1 MPDINLLPWREA
13 QREERKRQFFSA
25 LVLTCVLAGLI
36 GFAWNSFINS
46 QVTAQQRRNDLLQTE
61 ITKLDAMA
69 AEIRELRRAKAEML
83 DRMEVIKGLQTNRP
97 EIVRLFDQLVQVT
110 PDGVYLLSMTV
121 SGTALSFEGKAESN
135 NRISA
140 LMRQIDASDKFTQ
153 PNLTTVTADFEL
165 GAQGSRFSMTAQ
177 VVDSSENI

>member
-13 QREERKRQFFSA
+13 EREERKRQFFSA
-25 LVLTCVLAGLI
+25 LVLTCVLAALI
-36 GFAWNSFINS
+36 GFAWDSFVNTKIA
-46 QVTAQQRRNDLLQTE
+46 AQQRRNDLLQTE
-61 ITKLDAMA
+61 ITRLDAMA
-69 AEIRELRRAKAEML
+69 AEIRELRRTKAEML

-110 PDGVYLLSMTV
+110 PDGVYLLSLSV
-121 SGTALSFEGKAESN
+121 AGDVLSFEGKAESN

-140 LMRQIDASDKFTQ
+140 LMRQIDASEKFSE
-153 PNLTTVTADFEL
+153 PNLTTVTADSEL

-177 VVDSSENI
+177 VMNSSENI